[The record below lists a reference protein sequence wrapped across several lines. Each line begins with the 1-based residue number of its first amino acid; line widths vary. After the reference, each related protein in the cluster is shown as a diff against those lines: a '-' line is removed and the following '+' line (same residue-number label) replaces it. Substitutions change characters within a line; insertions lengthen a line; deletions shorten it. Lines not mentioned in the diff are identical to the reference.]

1 MARSG
6 QTSLSEVHFP
16 RRCLLALI
24 VCGRRDKS
32 IFFWCL
38 ATSDRVRKREPPF
51 CLRWLHALESRTVGE
66 TMVLRTEDIQT
77 TWCTMATSHHD
88 AVWLCFRFGCS
99 LLLVAVGISFRGHRL
114 FLRTLYRTFCCWLN
128 FRFRASQSPRSCLL
142 FFTKYDKSQIKGCYP
157 ATFARCLWFCTSSSS
172 SLKGH
177 EIDTF
182 GIGTNLVT
190 CQAQPALGCV
200 YKLVSIEGV
209 PRIKLSQ
216 VRVDELSCLREPL
229 RFVQHALPSFQGL
242 TSSKSWSEICG
253 VNVGHRRLLLLSVV
267 VILVVER

>member
-1 MARSG
+1 M
-6 QTSLSEVHFP
+6 
-16 RRCLLALI
+16 I
-24 VCGRRDKS
+24 VCGKESPPSAYDGCTLSKAEQTVKQ
-32 IFFWCL
+32 WCFGQKTYKQYG
-38 ATSDRVRKREPPF
+38 AQWPHRID
-51 CLRWLHALESRTVGE
+51 
-66 TMVLRTEDIQT
+66 
-77 TWCTMATSHHD
+77 D
-88 AVWLCFRFGCS
+88 AVCLCFRFGCS
-99 LLLVAVGISFRGHRL
+99 LLLVAVGVSFRGHRL
-114 FLRTLYRTFCCWLN
+114 FLRTVQRTFCCWLN

-142 FFTKYDKSQIKGCYP
+142 FFTKYDKSLIKGCYP
-157 ATFARCLWFCTSSSS
+157 ATFARCLWFCTSSS

-216 VRVDELSCLREPL
+216 VRVDELSCLGEPL
-229 RFVQHALPSFQGL
+229 RFVQHALSSFQGL
-242 TSSKSWSEICG
+242 TSRKSWSEICG